1 MSSLQEIQS
10 PQIYLDENEY
20 SSLTRPFKFIKKLIL
35 LNRNIYYVWLS
46 VIGLIWKVRNQLN
59 AIVINMLRFFRH
71 LSLRSLRSLIWSFVY
86 LLTHLI
92 FLIIIRFIFVLF
104 WCFYSRVFFLL
115 RILFLSFTWWNLQ
128 LIIIEKFSVY
138 ILRLC

>member
-46 VIGLIWKVRNQLN
+46 VIGLI
-59 AIVINMLRFFRH
+59 
-71 LSLRSLRSLIWSFVY
+71 
-86 LLTHLI
+86 
-92 FLIIIRFIFVLF
+92 
-104 WCFYSRVFFLL
+104 
-115 RILFLSFTWWNLQ
+115 
-128 LIIIEKFSVY
+128 
-138 ILRLC
+138 